1 MACVTSSG
9 VRTAGPP
16 LAAGAPAEPND
27 IGDDGIMA
35 LVVGGGS
42 GTEVDDSGTEVEAT
56 IGGVEEVG
64 RGSDIEPESSDTRL
78 IGSCSL
84 CLVYWR
90 L

>member
-1 MACVTSSG
+1 MARVTSSG

-16 LAAGAPAEPND
+16 LAAGAPTEPNG

-42 GTEVDDSGTEVEAT
+42 DIEVDNSGTEVEAT
-56 IGGVEEVG
+56 IGAVEEVG
-64 RGSDIEPESSDTRL
+64 RGSDIEPEISDTRL
-78 IGSCSL
+78 IGRCSL
-84 CLVYWR
+84 CLVDRR

>member
-16 LAAGAPAEPND
+16 VAAGAPA
-27 IGDDGIMA
+27 GDDGIMA

-42 GTEVDDSGTEVEAT
+42 GTEMDGSGTEVEAT

-64 RGSDIEPESSDTRL
+64 RGSDIEPEIADTRL

-84 CLVYWR
+84 CLVDRR